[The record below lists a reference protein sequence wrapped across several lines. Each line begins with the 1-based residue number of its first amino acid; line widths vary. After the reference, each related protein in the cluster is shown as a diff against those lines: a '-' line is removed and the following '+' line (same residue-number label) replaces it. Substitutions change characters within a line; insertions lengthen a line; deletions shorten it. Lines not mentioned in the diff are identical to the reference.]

1 MKVYSIVYCFCDKNG
16 VIEQSEN
23 GDLIFSSVVK
33 ANNKEEAIIKF
44 KEKEN
49 FLQEPDIL
57 QIKEVCLCR

>member
-16 VIEQSEN
+16 VIEQDEN
-23 GDLIFSSVVK
+23 GELIFSSVVR
-33 ANNKEEAIIKF
+33 ATNKEEAIIKL

-57 QIKEVCLCR
+57 QIKEVCLCQ